1 MEVKSETSSSFL
13 PVLAGL
19 KEDLSADPKLLS
31 LALSKLQVL
40 QDLNPHL
47 RTQEEYVPASSRPL
61 ISEILQKTNELK
73 LSLPLSRSSL
83 APILPLLPPP
93 TTTLLLKLKR
103 PIPRPSTLPVL
114 LSRSPQLRAHLFR
127 EQSRLV
133 RRRPIPSRS
142 WVETRRSK
150 REGCSSSE
158 EGFFLF
164 DI

>member
-61 ISEILQKTNELK
+61 ISAIL
-73 LSLPLSRSSL
+73 
-83 APILPLLPPP
+83 
-93 TTTLLLKLKR
+93 
-103 PIPRPSTLPVL
+103 
-114 LSRSPQLRAHLFR
+114 
-127 EQSRLV
+127 
-133 RRRPIPSRS
+133 
-142 WVETRRSK
+142 
-150 REGCSSSE
+150 
-158 EGFFLF
+158 
-164 DI
+164 